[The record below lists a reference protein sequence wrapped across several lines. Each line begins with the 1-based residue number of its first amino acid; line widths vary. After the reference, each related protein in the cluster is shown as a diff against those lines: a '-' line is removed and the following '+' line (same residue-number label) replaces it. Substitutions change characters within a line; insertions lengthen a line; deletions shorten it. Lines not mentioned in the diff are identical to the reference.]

1 MMHAWIAAILIK
13 MPDDDKQPRWRQE
26 SIIHY
31 THAIQ
36 GLNASIIADGLTVD
50 YEWKRA
56 TSLLLH
62 ALEMQQ
68 ADPSPHLARTHI
80 VGAHQM
86 WQLTMGRPDLPA
98 SEHDV
103 LVFEAYLMRA
113 ASNVLL
119 QQDIHRQ
126 LPFNYVQE
134 LEYMHQ
140 SALDRLSLQ
149 MSPRDCPWLA
159 GPGPELFDLIY
170 KASWLTVQSPLS
182 NELYDEAVSLWYRSG
197 TTAVTEM
204 QSISEAE
211 RDMYASARC
220 VFQSACRALLRLLIR
235 DVDVGNTAQ
244 ELDTII
250 ATGLRH
256 LDDLT
261 RDACER
267 IELMWPLF
275 VFGALSSCRAQQQFC
290 LTVVVRFRAVA
301 RALVNEN
308 ILLFWT
314 QAWNVE
320 DKLARFNDCE
330 LLRSILL

>member
-1 MMHAWIAAILIK
+1 
-13 MPDDDKQPRWRQE
+13 
-26 SIIHY
+26 
-31 THAIQ
+31 
-36 GLNASIIADGLTVD
+36 
-50 YEWKRA
+50 
-56 TSLLLH
+56 LH

-68 ADPSPHLARTHI
+68 ADASPQLARTHI
-80 VGAHQM
+80 MGAHQM

-103 LVFEAYLMRA
+103 LVFESYLMRA
-113 ASNVLL
+113 AANAIL
-119 QQDIHRQ
+119 QQDIHKQ

-134 LEYMHQ
+134 LQHMHQ
-140 SALDRLSLQ
+140 SALDRLSMRMIPQ
-149 MSPRDCPWLA
+149 DCPWLA

-170 KASWLTVQSPLS
+170 KASWLTVQRPLS
-182 NELYDEAVSLWYRSG
+182 SDLYVEAVKLWHVSG
-197 TTAVTEM
+197 TAAQMEM
-204 QSISEAE
+204 QSVPEAE
-211 RDMYASARC
+211 RDIYASPRC
-220 VFQSACRALLRLLIR
+220 VLRSACRALLRVLVH
-235 DVDVGNTAQ
+235 DVDVGDTAP
-244 ELDTII
+244 ELETII

-261 RDACER
+261 RDVCER
-267 IELMWPLF
+267 IELMWPLL
-275 VFGALSSCRAQQQFC
+275 VLGTLSSSRGQQQFC
-290 LTVVVRFRAVA
+290 LTLAARFRAVA